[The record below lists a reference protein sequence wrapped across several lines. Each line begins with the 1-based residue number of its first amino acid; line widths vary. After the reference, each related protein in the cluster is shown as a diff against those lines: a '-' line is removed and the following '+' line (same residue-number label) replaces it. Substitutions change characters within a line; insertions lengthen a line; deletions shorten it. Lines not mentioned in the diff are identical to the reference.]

1 MSLSNPFAWLS
12 HTAQN
17 RALAALTALTL
28 ALMVV
33 MSSAGSPLVDEAAPF
48 GIVSFEFAGDLETA
62 RAMLASWGERGR
74 LYAALVQGLD
84 YLFLVSYATAIA
96 LGCAVVARGL
106 PRPGARA
113 VALGVGLAWSL
124 FAAALLDAVEN
135 YALIQ
140 LLLGASSELW
150 APLAWW
156 CALPKFAIVAAG
168 LVYLLAGGAWIALA
182 RARRRAAPVS

>member
-1 MSLSNPFAWLS
+1 MPLSNPFGWLS
-12 HTAQN
+12 HRAQN
-17 RALAALTALTL
+17 RALAALAVVVL
-28 ALMVV
+28 ALMVA
-33 MSSAGSPLVDEAAPF
+33 MSSVGRPLVDEAAPF
-48 GIVSFEFAGDLETA
+48 GIVSFEFAGDLEAA

-74 LYAALVQGLD
+74 LYAALGLGLD
-84 YLFLVSYATAIA
+84 YLFLISYATAIA

-106 PRPGARA
+106 SWRSARA
-113 VALGVGLAWSL
+113 AALGVGLAWAL

-140 LLLGASSELW
+140 LLLGASSEHW
-150 APLAWW
+150 APLAGW

-182 RARRRAAPVS
+182 RDRAGAAPVS